1 MKKNFQIILPVFNE
15 HELIEAFLRLIEKV
29 LSTLDS
35 QFKLIIVDDGS
46 IDNTVETIQE
56 FKFNANNISLE
67 LVQLPSNQGHQNA
80 IREGII
86 HVSKNLDNNLSGLII
101 MDADGE
107 DDPEAIKEL
116 VNFNEFDI
124 VFVSRGKRK
133 ESTKFKVG
141 YFIYKILFKIITG
154 KSINFGN
161 YSLLSPR
168 VIKSISK
175 KHFFHYSAFLSK
187 QKFDIKKINYNRQ
200 KRIDGSSKMAFK
212 NLLFHALKSFIE
224 YAEEVV
230 FFQLKIFV
238 GIFLILTS
246 TAIYILYA
254 KFIAKNAII
263 GWSSTLLVGLLNSLL
278 IMLSSIIISTL
289 LLSIKN
295 TLDQKNNSE
304 NLNK

>member
-1 MKKNFQIILPVFNE
+1 MNKNYQIILPVFNE
-15 HELIEAFLRLIEKV
+15 HELIEAFLKLVEKV
-29 LSTLDS
+29 LAPLDVT
-35 QFKLIIVDDGS
+35 FKLVLVDDGS
-46 IDNTVETIQE
+46 IDNTVEIIHNYQLTTTNITI
-56 FKFNANNISLE
+56 E
-67 LVQLPSNQGHQNA
+67 LLQLSSNQGHQNA

-86 HVSKNLDNNLSGLII
+86 HASKNMDEHLTGLII

-116 VNFNEFDI
+116 VSIKDFDI

-133 ESTKFKVG
+133 ESTTFKFG
-141 YFIYKILFKIITG
+141 YFVYKLLFRLITG
-154 KSINFGN
+154 KTINFGN

-168 VIKSISK
+168 VVKSISQ

-187 QKFDIKKINYNRQ
+187 QRFNIKKINYNRQ

-224 YAEEVV
+224 YSEEVV
-230 FFQLKIFV
+230 FFQLKIFACL
-238 GIFLILTS
+238 FLILAS
-246 TAIYILYA
+246 TGIYILYA
-254 KFIAKNAII
+254 KFIAKNAIL

-278 IMLSSIIISTL
+278 IMLSSIIVSTL

-295 TLDQKNNSE
+295 TLDQKNNIHK
-304 NLNK
+304 N